1 MSVRSET
8 INYQL
13 YKFNRGISVR
23 DIDLNHN
30 ADILDA
36 EIFKKVEGPISAT
49 SGYFLNGTTAQV
61 AIADNANLDFDT
73 NDDLFIEMEIMPL
86 DVTRTTDHL
95 INKEA
100 GGIGYGLYINQDD
113 LYLRMDDG
121 TVDAS
126 GIIGTAV
133 FENGVRAHILV
144 SCDRA
149 GLATA
154 YVNGVPSGTI
164 DVSGVVK
171 TIANAGVLHIGNDS
185 AGANEFYGE
194 IYKCRIGNYTLTVGE
209 GRALYYGLPLP
220 YVHIG
225 ASQSEKMPNQVDRDF
240 SGASAWANVDINAY
254 DETGDLTIT
263 ADAADQYCT
272 LLVASAPTTVGK
284 RYRMTFDVANLVGTW
299 TIQDFT
305 GAHDLGVV
313 SADGTGQEI
322 EWVATLTGGYR
333 IVADSATSSADFD
346 NFTLTQLGCTLELLP
361 ESVGHN
367 QWYDTN
373 GNELPGVVTA
383 AVPIN
388 LPANHQ
394 EKYLDLAVTGD
405 VNFTLPKG
413 YMITAIVLTSDGAI
427 GGGIDIGTTDGG
439 GEVVTAEGISGAV
452 TVLCALVAG
461 ANYNLTGADD
471 IIYVTDADGT
481 GWDSATVA
489 LRVQM
494 QRVN

>member
-1 MSVRSET
+1 M
-8 INYQL
+8 
-13 YKFNRGISVR
+13 
-23 DIDLNHN
+23 
-30 ADILDA
+30 
-36 EIFKKVEGPISAT
+36 
-49 SGYFLNGTTAQV
+49 
-61 AIADNANLDFDT
+61 
-73 NDDLFIEMEIMPL
+73 
-86 DVTRTTDHL
+86 
-95 INKEA
+95 
-100 GGIGYGLYINQDD
+100 
-113 LYLRMDDG
+113 
-121 TVDAS
+121 
-126 GIIGTAV
+126 
-133 FENGVRAHILV
+133 
-144 SCDRA
+144 
-149 GLATA
+149 
-154 YVNGVPSGTI
+154 
-164 DVSGVVK
+164 
-171 TIANAGVLHIGNDS
+171 
-185 AGANEFYGE
+185 
-194 IYKCRIGNYTLTVGE
+194 
-209 GRALYYGLPLP
+209 
-220 YVHIG
+220 
-225 ASQSEKMPNQVDRDF
+225 
-240 SGASAWANVDINAY
+240 
-254 DETGDLTIT
+254 
-263 ADAADQYCT
+263 
-272 LLVASAPTTVGK
+272 
-284 RYRMTFDVANLVGTW
+284 
-299 TIQDFT
+299 
-305 GAHDLGVV
+305 
-313 SADGTGQEI
+313 
-322 EWVATLTGGYR
+322 
-333 IVADSATSSADFD
+333 
-346 NFTLTQLGCTLELLP
+346 LP